1 MCVGMCWPCHVLPPP
16 RRACCTG
23 AAPDPQSTAGLKA
36 CNREG
41 KVNGMAGKGVECCVT
56 LPFRNTVP
64 KSLTRYQ
71 HDAFPGVSL
80 CSSVFL
86 PHLSLGSLP
95 REGLSW
101 ACWHVGGYLIRGSPL
116 SCRPRFLFLWV
127 YTLLTYHVLLAHR
140 NIPLGSASVQGSQDI
155 LNLPVVGRDDH
166 GMASRRGPP
175 LLHLLLDSQG

>member
-1 MCVGMCWPCHVLPPP
+1 MKMCVGMCWPCHVLPPP

-41 KVNGMAGKGVECCVT
+41 KVNGMAGKGVGCCVT
-56 LPFRNTVP
+56 LPFRDIVP

-116 SCRPRFLFLWV
+116 SCRPGSSFSGCMPCLPTMCSWCTETF
-127 YTLLTYHVLLAHR
+127 H
-140 NIPLGSASVQGSQDI
+140 LGWHLCRDLRAS
-155 LNLPVVGRDDH
+155 
-166 GMASRRGPP
+166 
-175 LLHLLLDSQG
+175 